1 MKNYMLVATAISM
14 IGTGTLLADYYHQE
28 GGYYP
33 TSGYENNSWGYD
45 QPNYY
50 NTPSYGEQQSFY
62 NTSAYGEH
70 TSGRGEYQQP
80 NLYNTPS
87 SGQMPSQYSPSS
99 GMQSQYSPGMQA
111 QHMQSSGT
119 HSQYYSQG
127 NMTGAVT
134 APSNFTTDSRP
145 NAQGMSPNSTATQPR
160 TTSGAQMSN
169 QGIVKSN
176 DNDKFTTDDDRRLGF
191 QIRQQIAEKH
201 PQLDLNTLALYVD
214 DGSVRISGRVRNEQ
228 DRVALSNL
236 IKELKG
242 VKSVNNKLEVGNAT
256 TTSNPNSPLAVNETN
271 QKYPSYVNPQQK
283 NTYPNSTSNWANSP
297 APTTNIS
304 GQDSLLA
311 DKIRQSIASDN
322 SLSPQAKSVG
332 ILVNSKTIT
341 LNGTVKSE
349 SEKNRLTAKIKG
361 MSEGRLVNN
370 MLEVNSTR

>member
-1 MKNYMLVATAISM
+1 MLVATAISM
-14 IGTGTLLADYYHQE
+14 IGTGTLLADYYHQQ

-33 TSGYENNSWGYD
+33 TSGYENNSWGYG
-45 QPNYY
+45 QPTTY
-50 NTPSYGEQQSFY
+50 NSPSYGEQQSFY
-62 NTSAYGEH
+62 NTSGYGEH
-70 TSGRGEYQQP
+70 TSGHGEYQQP
-80 NLYNTPS
+80 SLYNTP
-87 SGQMPSQYSPSS
+87 SGQMPSQYAPSS
-99 GMQSQYSPGMQA
+99 GMQSQYSPGSGMQA
-111 QHMQSSGT
+111 QYAPSSGM
-119 HSQYYSQG
+119 HSNYYSQG

-134 APSNFTTDSRP
+134 SPSNFTTDSRP
-145 NAQGMSPNSTATQPR
+145 NAQGMTQNGTATQPR
-160 TTSGAQMSN
+160 STNGMQMSN

-214 DGSVRISGRVRNEQ
+214 DGSVRISGRVKNDQE
-228 DRVALSNL
+228 RVALSNL

-242 VKSVNNKLEVGNAT
+242 VKSVNNKLEVGTST
-256 TTSNPNSPLAVNETN
+256 TANPNSPLAVNDTTN

-283 NTYPNSTSNWANSP
+283 NTYPNSTSNWPNSP

-349 SEKNRLTAKIKG
+349 SEKNRLTAKVKG

-370 MLEVNSTR
+370 MLEINTAR